1 MNGERLKKA
10 RKACGYTQV
19 SLAKA
24 LNVSKGSVAMW
35 ETGKRNP
42 EFETLEAL
50 LSLLNVSY
58 DYLTGKSEETAHNTL
73 ITDEKKMLSAWTVE
87 DELYDTF
94 RKFLALDPYG
104 INAATQVIMSEYQR
118 CSAQKTLVQ
127 NSAYTLSIDLNKSTS
142 NAE

>member
-1 MNGERLKKA
+1 
-10 RKACGYTQV
+10 
-19 SLAKA
+19 
-24 LNVSKGSVAMW
+24 MW

-58 DYLTGKSEETAHNTL
+58 DYLTGKSKETAHNTL
-73 ITDEKKMLSAWTVE
+73 ITDEKKKLSAWTVE

-127 NSAYTLSIDLNKSTS
+127 K
-142 NAE
+142 